1 MDGRPALGKV
11 EDLATLAKL
20 DDKVLL
26 EELRARYRN
35 NDIYTYVGDILI
47 AVNPFRE
54 IPGLYEDSESQRYF
68 LEQKSSNPPHI
79 FAIADSTYQNIIG
92 YGGRVP
98 HNQCV
103 LISGESGAGKTESTK
118 LIIKQL
124 VELCRGNTQLEQQIL
139 QVNPL
144 LESFGNAQTLM
155 NDNSSRFGKYIQLM
169 FKEGHIMGAKISEY
183 LLEKSRVVSQG
194 KNEENF
200 HIFYYMFA
208 GLSKEYKAAHHLQSA
223 DKFRYL
229 TNGASSLSR
238 DPALMKSRYEE
249 LVNAMDMVGF
259 TDEDQMSTFN
269 MIASVLHLGNVT
281 FDMDDNDAAF
291 VKDEDGAVKVAS
303 QLLGINTQEVVGT
316 LTAMV
321 TFTRGEQ
328 VKRNYSAEQAR
339 DACDAMA
346 KAIYGRLFGWIV
358 NKVNQLLAPPVM
370 HAEHKE
376 IGILDIFGFEHFEKN
391 SFEQACINLANEQLQ
406 FFFNQHVFKLEQ
418 DEYTKEGIDWTE
430 IKFVDNQPLL
440 NLFLNKPIGILSL
453 LDEET
458 NFPKGSDRSFVDK
471 LDIHFHGNGYYT
483 KSQQSTSGKFTIHHY
498 AGKVTYD
505 SSSWLEKNRDTL
517 PPGVMEMLQGS
528 TDDLVKLM
536 FRGQVTR
543 TGSLALQCRKS
554 TSRRT
559 RRSKKPSMYGRKRKI
574 TVGGQFKNS
583 LQILMERMMS
593 SSPVFVRCLKPNH
606 VKVPGKFD
614 ETYIRDQLLYTG
626 MLETIKIRREGFA
639 VRPSFP
645 EFVEKYKII
654 LCKPSLE
661 GNKQNC
667 VQILKASKI
676 TGWQVGKTRVFMK
689 YYHLEQLSE
698 IFKVMGKSAIH
709 LQRVVRGFLARQ
721 YVKVKKQEAQKQA
734 QRLHNF
740 LAQIN
745 NLSIEFSNHQHSARV
760 HDESI
765 PASYFT
771 GGENEL
777 PPPPV
782 PSFYGVLTPRSSGNK
797 YMDPVA
803 PTSREFGTQAD
814 DSDSDQFSDDEFKPV
829 SSTQFGT
836 PGTRQATV
844 KWFKETQAQQVY
856 DPAVSS
862 FIAEWFH
869 GVISRRTSEILLGSK
884 PIGCFLIRVSESRF
898 GYSLSFRGEGRVR
911 HYMIDQLPNK
921 KFVVVGEKKVH
932 RTLKDLADYYSTN
945 HLSNW
950 DGFLSNPCGQEE
962 GDCDYQEL
970 IADNYYFKLESQ
982 QEPPKRPISS
992 GPRRQQASRVRGSYI
1007 PGVPPQRDSTVS
1019 GPPIPDRKYTMPN
1032 NSAGKSGVRSST
1044 AMSGRPLPKRPDEA
1058 HKRLLQNQRTQ
1069 FDY

>member
-982 QEPPKRPISS
+982 Q
-992 GPRRQQASRVRGSYI
+992 QQASRVRGSYI

-1058 HKRLLQNQRTQ
+1058 HKRLLQNQFNDQ
-1069 FDY
+1069 QED

>member
-1 MDGRPALGKV
+1 MEGRPALGKV

-35 NDIYTYVGDILI
+35 NNIYTYVGDILI

-54 IPGLYEDSESQRYF
+54 IPGLYENDESQRYQ
-68 LEQKSSNPPHI
+68 LEQKSTHPPHI
-79 FAIADSTYQNIIG
+79 FAVADSTYQNIIG

-144 LESFGNAQTLM
+144 LEAFGNAQTLM
-155 NDNSSRFGKYIQLM
+155 NDNSSRFGKYIQLV
-169 FKEGHIMGAKISEY
+169 FKDGHVMGAKISEY

-194 KNEENF
+194 KHEENF

-208 GLSKEYKAAHHLQSA
+208 GLSNEFKAAHYLQSA

-229 TNGASSLSR
+229 TNGGGSVNR
-238 DPALMKSRYEE
+238 DPRLMKTRYEE

-259 TDEDQMSTFN
+259 TDEEQMSTFN
-269 MIASVLHLGNVT
+269 MIASILHLGNVT
-281 FDMDDNDAAF
+281 FGMDDDDAAF
-291 VKDEDGAVKVAS
+291 IEDENGAVKVAS

-328 VKRNYSAEQAR
+328 VKRNYTAERAR
-339 DACDAMA
+339 DACDAMS

-358 NKVNQLLAPPVM
+358 NKVNQLLAPPLM
-370 HAEHKE
+370 HAEQRE

-440 NLFLNKPIGILSL
+440 DLFLNKPIGILSL
-453 LDEET
+453 LDEESH
-458 NFPKGSDRSFVDK
+458 FPKGSDQTFVDK
-471 LDIHFHGNGYYT
+471 LNIHFSGNKFYGKT
-483 KSQQSTSGKFTIHHY
+483 QQSTSGKFTIYHY
-498 AGKVTYD
+498 AGKVAYD
-505 SSSWLEKNRDTL
+505 ASSWLEKNRDTL

-528 TDDLVKLM
+528 TDELVRLM

-543 TGSLALQCRKS
+543 TGSLALQGRKS
-554 TSRRT
+554 MSRRT
-559 RRSKKPSMYGRKRKI
+559 RRSKKPSMDGRKRKL

-645 EFVEKYKII
+645 EFVEKYKIL
-654 LCKPSLE
+654 LCKASLD

-667 VQILKASKI
+667 VRILKASKI
-676 TGWQVGKTRVFMK
+676 TGWQVGKTKVFMK
-689 YYHLEQLSE
+689 YYHLEQLSD
-698 IFKVMGKSAIH
+698 IFKVMGKSAVH
-709 LQRVVRGFLARQ
+709 LQKVVRGFLARQ
-721 YVKVKKQEAQKQA
+721 RVKLRKLEAQKEA
-734 QRLHNF
+734 QRVHNF
-740 LAQIN
+740 LSQIS
-745 NLSIEFSNHQHSARV
+745 NLSIEVNNHQHSARV
-760 HDESI
+760 HDKAI
-765 PASYFT
+765 PPAYFKT
-771 GGENEL
+771 GKDEL

-782 PSFYGVLTPRSSGNK
+782 PSFDGIATPRSSGNK
-797 YMDPVA
+797 YTEPVG
-803 PTSREFGTQAD
+803 PTSRSFGTQAD
-814 DSDSDQFSDDEFKPV
+814 SSDSDQFSDDEFKPI

-844 KWFKETQAQQVY
+844 KWFKETQSQQVY

-869 GVISRRTSEILLGSK
+869 GVISRRTSEVLLGSK

-898 GYSLSFRGEGRVR
+898 GYTLSFRGEGRVR

-921 KFVVVGEKKVH
+921 KFVIVGEKKVH
-932 RTLKDLADYYSTN
+932 RTLKDLVDYYSSN

-950 DGFLSNPCGQEE
+950 EGYLSEPCGQED
-962 GDCDYQEL
+962 GNCDYQEL
-970 IADNYYFKLESQ
+970 MPENYYFKLEQ
-982 QEPPKRPISS
+982 KAPPQRPISS
-992 GPRRQQASRVRGSYI
+992 GPRRQQASRVRASRT
-1007 PGVPPQRDSTVS
+1007 PGGPQRDSTVT
-1019 GPPIPDRKYTMPN
+1019 GPPLPDRNYTIPN
-1032 NSAGKSGVRSST
+1032 NSNTRVRSSA
-1044 AMSGRPLPKRPDEA
+1044 AMSGRPLPERPVDA
-1058 HKRLLQNQRTQ
+1058 QKRLLQNQKTKY
-1069 FDY
+1069 DY

>member
-1058 HKRLLQNQRTQ
+1058 HKRLLQNQGQRS
-1069 FDY
+1069 